1 MLNFTN
7 LGLRRGSKTLFE
19 GVNLTIHAGQKVGIT
34 GANGSGK
41 SSLFALVRGELS
53 ADTGECSLPAN
64 LVIAHVA
71 QETPAVDD
79 SAIDYVLQGD
89 EEYYQLQQDIAR
101 AEAAGEGEH
110 LGEWHERMAHIQG
123 YAAPSRAARLLD
135 GLGFSQPQL
144 HQPVRDFSGG
154 WRMRLNLAQAL
165 MCRSDILLL
174 DEPTNHLDL
183 DAVIWLQDWLRN
195 YPGTLLLISHDR
207 DFLDEV
213 AGHIAHVAGQTISL
227 YTGNYS
233 DFERQRAEQLAQQQ
247 AAFDK
252 QRREIDHV
260 RQFVNRFRAQAT
272 KARQVQSRIKALERM
287 EAIAPAHV
295 DSPFHFSFLP
305 PQKMPFPLVRLEQ
318 GRLGYGENTILR
330 DVAFSLLPGERIAL
344 LGANGAGKSTLIKL
358 LAGETTPLAGKMER
372 AKDLNIGYFAQHQ
385 LELLDMDRSPL
396 EHLLKLD
403 PKAPDQELR
412 DFLGGFGF
420 NGDKALEKVG
430 PFSGGEKARL
440 VLALI
445 VYQRP
450 NLLLL
455 DEPTNHLD
463 IEMRLALGMALQDYQ
478 GAMVVVSHDR
488 HLLRTISDSLW
499 LVSDGTVQPYNG
511 DLDEYR
517 QWLLDSKR
525 AEAQAQNES
534 LQQTAGGDSVSRK
547 ERRQQ
552 QAVLRQQLQPLR
564 NMLNKL
570 EKQLDAL
577 NREKTEMETLLGDVT
592 LYEEANKPRLTELLA
607 RKGRLDQELEQTEE
621 AWLETQTELD
631 ARESEWS

>member
-1 MLNFTN
+1 
-7 LGLRRGSKTLFE
+7 
-19 GVNLTIHAGQKVGIT
+19 
-34 GANGSGK
+34 
-41 SSLFALVRGELS
+41 
-53 ADTGECSLPAN
+53 
-64 LVIAHVA
+64 
-71 QETPAVDD
+71 
-79 SAIDYVLQGD
+79 VLQGD
-89 EEYYQLQQDIAR
+89 EEYYRLKQKIAD

-123 YAAPSRAARLLD
+123 YAAPARAARLLD

-154 WRMRLNLAQAL
+154 WRMRLNLARAL

-183 DAVIWLQDWLRN
+183 DAVIWLQDWLRS

-213 AGHIAHVAGQTISL
+213 VGHIAHVAGQAITL

-295 DSPFHFSFLP
+295 DSPFHFGFLP

-330 DVAFSLLPGERIAL
+330 DVEFSLLPGERIAL

-358 LAGETTPLAGKMER
+358 LAGETAPLAGRMER
-372 AKDLNIGYFAQHQ
+372 AKDLNVGYFAQHQ

-403 PKAPDQELR
+403 PRAPDQELR

-420 NGDKALEKVG
+420 NGDKALQKVG

-463 IEMRLALGMALQDYQ
+463 IEMRHALGMALQDYQ

-488 HLLRTISDSLW
+488 HLLRSISDTLW
-499 LVSDGTVQPYNG
+499 LVSDGRVEPYHG

-517 QWLLDSKR
+517 QWLLQGKR
-525 AEAQAQNES
+525 AEAQAQNPS
-534 LQQTAGGDSVSRK
+534 QPSAQTDSVSKK

-552 QAVLRQQLQPLR
+552 QAALRQQLQPLR
-564 NMLNKL
+564 NKLGKL
-570 EKQLDAL
+570 EKQLDQL
-577 NREKTEMETLLGDVT
+577 NGEKAELETLLGDVT

-607 RKGRLDQELEQTEE
+607 RKGKLDQELEQLEE